1 MSSSP
6 RRPAHLIWEPP
17 AFETHEFAPKR
28 TRYCFITVVW
38 NEGERLKQQL
48 VRMQERAALADIIVA
63 DGRSTDGS
71 TAPDLLRR
79 RGVRTLLITD
89 ERGLSTATRMALAYA
104 IEEGYEGVITVDGNG
119 KDGVEAVTDFIAA
132 LDEGYDLIQGSR
144 YLQGGVHANTPLDRY
159 LGTRLVMSPCI
170 SLGARH
176 FFSDPTNAF
185 RACSRRYL
193 VDPGLQP
200 IRKEFVRFNLQL
212 YLTCRANRLGYRV
225 TEIPVRRCYPAGA
238 SVPTKI
244 CSVWT
249 KCLNVWEMLLVAAGF
264 YSPRR

>member
-1 MSSSP
+1 MSP
-6 RRPAHLIWEPP
+6 PYRPAHLIWEPP

-48 VRMQERAALADIIVA
+48 ARMQERAVLADIIVA

-71 TAPDLLRR
+71 TEPSFLQQ

-89 ERGLSTATRMALAYA
+89 ERGLCTATRMALAYA
-104 IEEGYEGVITVDGNG
+104 IEQGYEGVITVDGNG

-144 YLQGGVHANTPLDRY
+144 YLRGAVQKNTPLDRY
-159 LGTRLVMSPCI
+159 LGTRLIMSPFI
-170 SLGARH
+170 SVGARH

-193 VDPGLQP
+193 IDAGLQP

-212 YLTCRANRLGYRV
+212 YLTYRANRLGYRV
-225 TEIPVRRCYPAGA
+225 KEIPVRRCYPDDG

-244 CSVWT
+244 HSFST